1 MNMHEYLNDPISVT
15 VDFIDRKVRPRIIR
29 WDNRDYKINNVNM
42 INSTNEDGEHVFYFS
57 VSDKIN
63 FMKLRLNTQNLE
75 WRLVELYTD

>member
-1 MNMHEYLNDPISVT
+1 MHEYLNDPISVT

-29 WDNRDYKINNVNM
+29 WDNRDYKINSVNM